1 MTPRQ
6 PVNIPASIRERLH
19 NITKK
24 DKGNFELLL
33 TSFATERFL
42 YRLGLSEY
50 ADRFVLKGAR
60 LMALWLDEPLRSTR
74 DLDLLGYGESSPDT
88 LLHAFRSICQTS
100 AIPDGMS
107 FDVDSIQVEPIR
119 HQQAYDGHRIKL
131 LAYLDRARIVLQID
145 IGFGDAVIPTP
156 SKTVYPTILDT
167 LPRPAIRAYP
177 QEAVIAEKFHAM
189 VSLGIQN
196 TRMKDFFDVCTL
208 ARQFTF
214 QGTALIAAIQATFE
228 RRVTALPDELPPSL
242 QQRFALGNAQQ
253 SQWKAFIERTGI
265 LQTPENEFSMV
276 LLGIREFLE
285 EPLFASRVN
294 APFPKSWKPREGWRE
309 HEKMPN

>member
-19 NITKK
+19 NLTKK
-24 DKGNFELLL
+24 NKGNFELPL

-42 YRLGLSEY
+42 YRLGLSDY
-50 ADRFVLKGAR
+50 AVRFVLKGAR

-74 DLDLLGYGESSPDT
+74 DLDLLGYGESSPES
-88 LLHAFRSICQTS
+88 LAHAFRIICQTT
-100 AIPDGMS
+100 AKPDGLV

-119 HQQAYDGHRIKL
+119 NQQEYDGQRVKL
-131 LAYLDRARIVLQID
+131 LAHLDRARILLQID
-145 IGFGDAVIPTP
+145 VGFGDAVTP
-156 SKTVYPTILDT
+156 APIRTVYPTILNT
-167 LPRPAIRAYP
+167 LPGPAIRTYP
-177 QEAVIAEKFHAM
+177 RETVIAEKFHAM

-208 ARQFTF
+208 AHQFEF
-214 QGTALIAAIQATFE
+214 QGSALVAAIQATFE

-242 QQRFALGNAQQ
+242 QQHFALGNAQQ

-285 EPLFASRVN
+285 EPLSVSGAN
-294 APFPKSWKPREGWRE
+294 APFPKTWKPGEGWRE